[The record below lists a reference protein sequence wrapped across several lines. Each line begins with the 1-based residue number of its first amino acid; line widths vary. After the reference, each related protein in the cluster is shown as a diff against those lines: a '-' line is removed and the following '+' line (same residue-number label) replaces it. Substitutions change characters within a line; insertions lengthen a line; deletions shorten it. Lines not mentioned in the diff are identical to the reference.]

1 MAVISRSK
9 LLIAVALLAAACT
22 TKKTEPPQ
30 ETGPSEF
37 GTSLTLTASPD
48 ILSQDGHSTSVITIL
63 ARDANGQPLR
73 NLSLRTE
80 ISVNS
85 VITDFGQLSQKNIAT
100 GGDGRASVVYTAP
113 QPIDNIEHQTV
124 VSILVTPLT
133 SDARGDVPR
142 VVDIRLVPTG
152 TVGGGVIDVPD
163 FTISPESPA
172 QLETVLFDAS
182 DPKFDSKLVSYAWD
196 FGDGSSGT
204 GRSASHQYRDAG
216 TFSVRLTVTDNGG
229 NVGTRSKSVAV
240 GASDDPQASIVFSP
254 AAPGIGEEIVF
265 NGSGSTA
272 ATPRVIV
279 SYEWQFGTDRSGTGM
294 IVTKKYDTP
303 GTYNV
308 TLTVT
313 DDAGNKGTATQAVTV
328 GSTSPGGLA
337 AAFTVSPS
345 APLTGSSVSFNATTS
360 TSADPIVSYRWDFG
374 DGSAPVTTSS
384 ATKSH
389 TFTTAGNYT
398 VTLTVKDSKDRT
410 ATTTKQVQVTDPA
423 P

>member
-9 LLIAVALLAAACT
+9 LMIAVALLAAACT

-30 ETGPSEF
+30 EAGPSEF
-37 GTSLTLTASPD
+37 ATSLTLSASPD
-48 ILSQDGHSTSVITIL
+48 VLSQDGHSTSVVTVL

-73 NLSLRTE
+73 NLSLRAD
-80 ISVNS
+80 IAVNS
-85 VITDFGQLSQKNIAT
+85 VITDFGQLSQKNVAT
-100 GGDGRASVVYTAP
+100 GSDGRASIVYTAP
-113 QPIDNIEHQTV
+113 PAVDNLDHGTV

-133 SDARGDVPR
+133 NDARGDAAR
-142 VVDIRLVPTG
+142 VVDIRLVPVG
-152 TVGGGVIDVPD
+152 TVGGGLIDVPD
-163 FTISPESPA
+163 FTISPEAPA

-182 DPKFDSKLVSYAWD
+182 DPKFDSTLVSYAWD

-204 GRSASHQYRDAG
+204 GRSASHEYRDAG
-216 TFSVRLTVTDNGG
+216 TFSVRLTVADTGG
-229 NVGTRSKSVAV
+229 NTGTRSKSITV
-240 GASDDPQASIVFSP
+240 GASDNPTADFVFSP
-254 AAPGIGEEIVF
+254 GSPGIGEEIVF
-265 NGSGSTA
+265 NGSGSS
-272 ATPRVIV
+272 ATPPRRIV

-328 GSTSPGGLA
+328 SASSPGGLS

-345 APLTGSSVSFNATTS
+345 GPLTGQSVNFNASTS
-360 TSADPIVSYRWDFG
+360 TSADPIVSYKWDFG
-374 DGSAPVTTSS
+374 DGTHTTTSS
-384 ATKSH
+384 PTTSH
-389 TFTTAGNYT
+389 TYSTAGSYT
-398 VTLTVKDSKDRT
+398 VTLTLRDSQNRT
-410 ATTTKQVQVTDPA
+410 ATTTKQVQVTEPT